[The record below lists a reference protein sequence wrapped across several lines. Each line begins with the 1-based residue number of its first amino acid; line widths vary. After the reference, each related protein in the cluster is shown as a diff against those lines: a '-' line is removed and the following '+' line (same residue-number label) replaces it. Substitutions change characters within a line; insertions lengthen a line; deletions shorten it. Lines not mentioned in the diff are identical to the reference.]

1 MREHQSRWLFMSAL
15 FALLATVAGCTRHVH
30 VSRERSWEYAPEHQ
44 VAVYPEA
51 QTVRVIFVEAPRYQE
66 EVSGR
71 GLCNQ
76 LKVAGKGTVAIE
88 YDTWSNSCPR
98 HNSRKVTYSVPSTE
112 RLLNTKHFSRLP
124 PKSVARQ

>member
-51 QTVRVIFVEAPRYQE
+51 QTVRVTFVEAPRYQE

-88 YDTWSNSCPR
+88 YNTWGNSYA
-98 HNSRKVTYSVPSTE
+98 K
-112 RLLNTKHFSRLP
+112 
-124 PKSVARQ
+124 A